1 MARDWNKITFTGR
14 LGRDVEIKYTPS
26 GQAVATFSVA
36 SNRPVRDETE
46 QSGWKDETEWFR
58 VVAWRELA
66 ERMAKNLTK
75 GTRVL
80 IEGRIQTQ
88 EYTNKE
94 GQRQRSTEVIA
105 NDYMILERK
114 QNAGADNDGDP
125 IDQAFSNAPAG
136 NRNGAA
142 AASRTSRPNSRYA
155 AQDDEEIDAEDIPF

>member
-14 LGRDVEIKYTPS
+14 LGRDIDLKYTKN
-26 GQAVATFSVA
+26 GEAVATFSVA
-36 SNRPVRDETE
+36 SNRSVRDETE

-66 ERMAKNLTK
+66 ERMAKSLTK

-88 EYTNKE
+88 EYTDKQ

-105 NDYMILERK
+105 SDYMLLERK
-114 QNAGADNDGDP
+114 PNADNEGDS
-125 IDQAFSNAPAG
+125 IDQNFSNAPVS
-136 NRNGAA
+136 NRNGVA
-142 AASRTSRPNSRYA
+142 AASRNGRPNSRYA